1 MLRRLCLALALAVPA
16 HTLAALEV
24 SSTQLRLPA
33 TQADGEL
40 WLRNP
45 EAMAW
50 SGEARLYRW
59 EQQGAD
65 ERLLPADGVALSPG
79 RLQIGA
85 GQRQRL
91 RVVRLRPAP
100 VATQQA
106 YRLVISPT
114 PGPQAA
120 SAIRY
125 SLPVFLDPPAP
136 LAAALQ
142 VKLQAEAGQPP
153 RLWLYNAG
161 NGHAQLADLVFIDAG
176 GQRHPVIAGLAGYV
190 LAGRQRLWPLPARA
204 GGYGGGHFQARLQD
218 GRVVDLTAPDPAI
231 AASAPSRL

>member
-1 MLRRLCLALALAVPA
+1 MLRRLCLTLALALPA
-16 HTLAALEV
+16 HTLAALEL

-33 TQADGEL
+33 TRADGEL

-45 EAMAW
+45 EATAW

-59 EQQGAD
+59 EQQGAE

-114 PGPQAA
+114 PGAQAA

-142 VKLQAEAGQPP
+142 VQLQAQAGQPP

-190 LAGRQRLWPLPARA
+190 LPGRQRLWPLPARA
-204 GGYGGGHFQARLQD
+204 GGYAGGRFRARLQ
-218 GRVVDLTAPDPAI
+218 GSAETALPPLDPAI
-231 AASAPSRL
+231 AASAPGGL